1 MWSREAAGAP
11 AGEGVPA
18 SAAGALS
25 IEALVV
31 SPLPP
36 AIGCGAVV
44 WFAPEIVVVFAEGS
58 GAVGGA
64 ADAFVCADV
73 WARKPVVA
81 FAGAPPDVPA
91 SNAASATAPGSA
103 GASCGFATVASVTA
117 WPALLVAPA
126 MLVSVDAVLGAP
138 FPGRGGGVSAADVDE
153 VAAMAAAAMASGAV
167 ELVDVGGVT
176 LTVAGAAA
184 TGIMAAA
191 ITVAAGV
198 GCVAFAVG
206 SIGVPVSVV
215 VLSAGLVPA
224 GFDAA
229 NFAPLCAAG
238 LALPAE
244 LPGANLVSVGGT
256 VLAAGSLEVFAA
268 GDWLEVM
275 LSGAAPLSLG
285 GAASVL
291 HWGAGGADGSGAA
304 GGLAELA
311 GRLPSISAAKLSG
324 VGDGSGRAGLGGAA
338 W

>member
-1 MWSREAAGAP
+1 
-11 AGEGVPA
+11 
-18 SAAGALS
+18 
-25 IEALVV
+25 
-31 SPLPP
+31 
-36 AIGCGAVV
+36 
-44 WFAPEIVVVFAEGS
+44 
-58 GAVGGA
+58 
-64 ADAFVCADV
+64 
-73 WARKPVVA
+73 
-81 FAGAPPDVPA
+81 
-91 SNAASATAPGSA
+91 
-103 GASCGFATVASVTA
+103 
-117 WPALLVAPA
+117 
-126 MLVSVDAVLGAP
+126 
-138 FPGRGGGVSAADVDE
+138 
-153 VAAMAAAAMASGAV
+153 MAAAAMASGAV

-206 SIGVPVSVV
+206 SIVPVSVV

>member
-1 MWSREAAGAP
+1 
-11 AGEGVPA
+11 
-18 SAAGALS
+18 
-25 IEALVV
+25 
-31 SPLPP
+31 
-36 AIGCGAVV
+36 
-44 WFAPEIVVVFAEGS
+44 
-58 GAVGGA
+58 
-64 ADAFVCADV
+64 
-73 WARKPVVA
+73 
-81 FAGAPPDVPA
+81 
-91 SNAASATAPGSA
+91 
-103 GASCGFATVASVTA
+103 
-117 WPALLVAPA
+117 
-126 MLVSVDAVLGAP
+126 
-138 FPGRGGGVSAADVDE
+138 
-153 VAAMAAAAMASGAV
+153 MAAAAMASGAV

-224 GFDAA
+224 G
-229 NFAPLCAAG
+229 

-291 HWGAGGADGSGAA
+291 HWGAGGEAGSDAA
-304 GGLAELA
+304 GGLAEFA
-311 GRLPSISAAKLSG
+311 GGLPSISAAKLSG